1 MGHGDLRF
9 LHARAQRPRSAG
21 RHQEGISRQARADPQ
36 HALGRRAW
44 LARAARGRRRLH
56 HQGQR
61 AAGAHHRRAQGRER
75 RQVCFRVARGNPR
88 LGMLQRP
95 AEGAAREAVRSRV
108 SRHVAARH
116 RQADQRDRPRD
127 GPFAFDRKHLS
138 HAHPAQARPRQQRG
152 ARALRSPAP
161 ARRLETM
168 SEAATVARN
177 APESEPFTP
186 EAQTDSTPQAKIL
199 LVDDEPKSLFALQ
212 ELLSTLGQ
220 NLMIA
225 QSGEEALRLALR
237 NDFAVILLDVRMP
250 GIDGFETAR
259 MIRNRERSRLTP
271 IIFLTAAADE
281 MSSMFRGYEAG
292 AVDYLQ
298 KPVVPEILKAKVAV
312 FVELFRKSERLRE
325 SEEKLRRLAAHLISV
340 REEERAHIAREIHD
354 ELGQVLTGLKTEVT
368 WLAKRLREK
377 PLIEKTDSMCKL
389 IDTTVQTVR
398 KIATGLRPGMLD
410 DMGIIAA
417 VGWQVKEF
425 QKRTSIRCRAKLPPE
440 VKLDIDVSTTMF
452 RIFQEILT
460 NVARHSRATRV
471 DMELTIAEDK
481 VALEVVDNGVGI
493 ADSDLNGKK
502 SLGLLG
508 MHERALLFGG
518 EVKITG
524 TPGHGTRVS
533 VNIPIRQRS

>member
-1 MGHGDLRF
+1 
-9 LHARAQRPRSAG
+9 
-21 RHQEGISRQARADPQ
+21 
-36 HALGRRAW
+36 
-44 LARAARGRRRLH
+44 
-56 HQGQR
+56 
-61 AAGAHHRRAQGRER
+61 
-75 RQVCFRVARGNPR
+75 
-88 LGMLQRP
+88 
-95 AEGAAREAVRSRV
+95 
-108 SRHVAARH
+108 
-116 RQADQRDRPRD
+116 
-127 GPFAFDRKHLS
+127 
-138 HAHPAQARPRQQRG
+138 
-152 ARALRSPAP
+152 
-161 ARRLETM
+161 M
-168 SEAATVARN
+168 SDAATVTLPPS
-177 APESEPFTP
+177 PEMESAAIAAVEPLA
-186 EAQTDSTPQAKIL
+186 EATPQAKIL

-212 ELLSTLGQ
+212 ELLSGLGQ

-225 QSGEEALRLALR
+225 QSGEEALRLALK

-259 MIRNRERSRLTP
+259 LIRTRERSRLTP
-271 IIFLTAAADE
+271 IIFLTAEADQ
-281 MSSMFRGYEAG
+281 MNQVFRGYEVG

-298 KPVVPEILKAKVAV
+298 KPVVPEFLKSKVAV
-312 FVELFRKSERLRE
+312 FVELHRKSERLKE
-325 SEEKLRRLAAHLISV
+325 SEDKLRRLAAHLISV

-354 ELGQVLTGLKTEVT
+354 ELGQVLTGLKMEVT

-389 IDTTVQTVR
+389 IDATVGTVR
-398 KIATGLRPGMLD
+398 KIATGLRPEMLD
-410 DMGIIAA
+410 DMGLIAA
-417 VGWQVKEF
+417 VGWQAKEF
-425 QKRTSIRCRAKLPPE
+425 QKRTGIRCRTKLPPE

-471 DMELTIAEDK
+471 DMELAIAEDK
-481 VALEVVDNGVGI
+481 VALEVIDNGVGI

-533 VNIPIRQRS
+533 VSIPLRQRS

>member
-1 MGHGDLRF
+1 VT
-9 LHARAQRPRSAG
+9 RPG
-21 RHQEGISRQARADPQ
+21 
-36 HALGRRAW
+36 L
-44 LARAARGRRRLH
+44 
-56 HQGQR
+56 
-61 AAGAHHRRAQGRER
+61 
-75 RQVCFRVARGNPR
+75 
-88 LGMLQRP
+88 
-95 AEGAAREAVRSRV
+95 
-108 SRHVAARH
+108 
-116 RQADQRDRPRD
+116 
-127 GPFAFDRKHLS
+127 
-138 HAHPAQARPRQQRG
+138 
-152 ARALRSPAP
+152 
-161 ARRLETM
+161 
-168 SEAATVARN
+168 
-177 APESEPFTP
+177 P
-186 EAQTDSTPQAKIL
+186 EATDAAAIAAVEPMAESAPPQAKIL

-225 QSGEEALRLALR
+225 QSGEEALRLALK

-259 MIRNRERSRLTP
+259 LIRSRERSRLTP
-271 IIFLTAAADE
+271 VIFLTAAADE
-281 MSSMFRGYEAG
+281 MSSMFRGYEVG

-298 KPVVPEILKAKVAV
+298 KPVVPEILKSKVAV
-312 FVELFRKSERLRE
+312 FVELHRKSERLKE
-325 SEEKLRRLAAHLISV
+325 SEDKLRRLAAHLISV

-354 ELGQVLTGLKTEVT
+354 ELGQVLTGLKMEVT

-377 PLIEKTDSMCKL
+377 PLIEKTDSMCAL

-398 KIATGLRPGMLD
+398 KIATGLRPEMLD

-417 VGWQVKEF
+417 VGWQAKEF
-425 QKRTSIRCRAKLPPE
+425 QKRTGIRCRAKLPPE

-481 VALEVVDNGVGI
+481 VALDVVDNGVGI
-493 ADSDLNGKK
+493 ADSDLHGKK

-518 EVKITG
+518 EVNITG

-533 VNIPIRQRS
+533 VSIPLRQRS

>member
-1 MGHGDLRF
+1 
-9 LHARAQRPRSAG
+9 
-21 RHQEGISRQARADPQ
+21 
-36 HALGRRAW
+36 
-44 LARAARGRRRLH
+44 
-56 HQGQR
+56 
-61 AAGAHHRRAQGRER
+61 
-75 RQVCFRVARGNPR
+75 
-88 LGMLQRP
+88 
-95 AEGAAREAVRSRV
+95 
-108 SRHVAARH
+108 
-116 RQADQRDRPRD
+116 
-127 GPFAFDRKHLS
+127 
-138 HAHPAQARPRQQRG
+138 
-152 ARALRSPAP
+152 
-161 ARRLETM
+161 M
-168 SEAATVARN
+168 SDAATVTRPVTEAETI
-177 APESEPFTP
+177 AAVEPVAETP
-186 EAQTDSTPQAKIL
+186 APQAKIL

-225 QSGEEALRLALR
+225 QSGEEALRLALK

-259 MIRNRERSRLTP
+259 LIRSRERSRLTP

-281 MSSMFRGYEAG
+281 MGSMFRGYEVG

-298 KPVVPEILKAKVAV
+298 KPVVPEILKSKVAV
-312 FVELFRKSERLRE
+312 FVELHRKSERLKE
-325 SEEKLRRLAAHLISV
+325 SEDKLRRLAAHLISV

-354 ELGQVLTGLKTEVT
+354 ELGQVLTGLKMEVT

-377 PLIEKTDSMCKL
+377 PLLEKTESMCKL

-398 KIATGLRPGMLD
+398 KIATGLRPEMLD

-417 VGWQVKEF
+417 VGWQAKEF
-425 QKRTSIRCRAKLPPE
+425 QKRTGIRCRAKLPPE

-471 DMELTIAEDK
+471 DMELTIGDDN
-481 VALEVVDNGVGI
+481 VALDVVDNGVGI

-533 VNIPIRQRS
+533 VSIPIRQRS

>member
-1 MGHGDLRF
+1 MSDAAAV
-9 LHARAQRPRSAG
+9 ARAVTEP
-21 RHQEGISRQARADPQ
+21 EGFVSEPQ
-36 HALGRRAW
+36 
-44 LARAARGRRRLH
+44 
-56 HQGQR
+56 
-61 AAGAHHRRAQGRER
+61 
-75 RQVCFRVARGNPR
+75 P
-88 LGMLQRP
+88 
-95 AEGAAREAVRSRV
+95 
-108 SRHVAARH
+108 
-116 RQADQRDRPRD
+116 
-127 GPFAFDRKHLS
+127 
-138 HAHPAQARPRQQRG
+138 
-152 ARALRSPAP
+152 
-161 ARRLETM
+161 
-168 SEAATVARN
+168 EAA
-177 APESEPFTP
+177 
-186 EAQTDSTPQAKIL
+186 PQAKIL

-225 QSGEEALRLALR
+225 QSGEEALRLALK
-237 NDFAVILLDVRMP
+237 NDLAVILLDVRMP
-250 GIDGFETAR
+250 GMDGFETAR
-259 MIRNRERSRLTP
+259 MIRTRERSRLTP

-292 AVDYLQ
+292 AVDYLP

-354 ELGQVLTGLKTEVT
+354 ELGQVLTGLKMEVT
-368 WLAKRLREK
+368 WLAKRLKER

-398 KIATGLRPGMLD
+398 KIATGLRPEMLD
-410 DMGIIAA
+410 DMGLVAA
-417 VGWQVKEF
+417 VAWQAKDF
-425 QKRTSIRCRAKLPPE
+425 QKRTGIRCRTKLPGE
-440 VKLDIDVSTTMF
+440 NVKLDADVSTTMF

-471 DMELTIAEDK
+471 DLELSVNEGS
-481 VALEVVDNGVGI
+481 VALEVIDNGVGI
-493 ADSDLNGKK
+493 ADAELNGKK

-524 TPGHGTRVS
+524 TAGHGTRVS
-533 VNIPIRQRS
+533 VSIPMRERA

>member
-1 MGHGDLRF
+1 
-9 LHARAQRPRSAG
+9 
-21 RHQEGISRQARADPQ
+21 
-36 HALGRRAW
+36 
-44 LARAARGRRRLH
+44 
-56 HQGQR
+56 
-61 AAGAHHRRAQGRER
+61 
-75 RQVCFRVARGNPR
+75 
-88 LGMLQRP
+88 
-95 AEGAAREAVRSRV
+95 
-108 SRHVAARH
+108 
-116 RQADQRDRPRD
+116 
-127 GPFAFDRKHLS
+127 
-138 HAHPAQARPRQQRG
+138 
-152 ARALRSPAP
+152 
-161 ARRLETM
+161 M
-168 SEAATVARN
+168 SEVATVARN
-177 APESEPFTP
+177 ASESEPFTA

-325 SEEKLRRLAAHLISV
+325 SEEKFRRLAAHLISV

-354 ELGQVLTGLKTEVT
+354 ELGQVLTGLKMEVT

-377 PLIEKTDSMCKL
+377 PLVEKTDSMCKL

-398 KIATGLRPGMLD
+398 KIATGLRPEMLD
-410 DMGIIAA
+410 DMGLIAA
-417 VGWQVKEF
+417 VGWQAKEF
-425 QKRTSIRCRAKLPPE
+425 QKRPGIRCRAKLPPE

-471 DMELTIAEDK
+471 DIELLLSPER
-481 VALEVVDNGVGI
+481 VGLEVVDNGVGI
-493 ADSDLNGKK
+493 ADEDLNGKK

-508 MHERALLFGG
+508 MNERALLFGG

-533 VNIPIRQRS
+533 VSIPVKQKA

>member
-1 MGHGDLRF
+1 
-9 LHARAQRPRSAG
+9 
-21 RHQEGISRQARADPQ
+21 
-36 HALGRRAW
+36 
-44 LARAARGRRRLH
+44 
-56 HQGQR
+56 
-61 AAGAHHRRAQGRER
+61 
-75 RQVCFRVARGNPR
+75 
-88 LGMLQRP
+88 
-95 AEGAAREAVRSRV
+95 
-108 SRHVAARH
+108 
-116 RQADQRDRPRD
+116 
-127 GPFAFDRKHLS
+127 
-138 HAHPAQARPRQQRG
+138 
-152 ARALRSPAP
+152 
-161 ARRLETM
+161 M
-168 SEAATVARN
+168 SDAATVTRGAT
-177 APESEPFTP
+177 EP
-186 EAQTDSTPQAKIL
+186 EAFAAEAQAETTPQAKIL

-225 QSGEEALRLALR
+225 QSGEEALRLALK

-259 MIRNRERSRLTP
+259 LIRNRERSRLTP
-271 IIFLTAAADE
+271 IIFLTAEADQ
-281 MSSMFRGYEAG
+281 MNQVFRGYEVG

-298 KPVVPEILKAKVAV
+298 KPVVPEILKSKVAV
-312 FVELFRKSERLRE
+312 FVELHRKSERLKE
-325 SEEKLRRLAAHLISV
+325 SEDKLRRLAAHLISV

-354 ELGQVLTGLKTEVT
+354 ELGQVLTGLKMEVT

-398 KIATGLRPGMLD
+398 KIATGLRPEMLD
-410 DMGIIAA
+410 DMGLIAA
-417 VGWQVKEF
+417 VGWQAKEF
-425 QKRTSIRCRAKLPPE
+425 QKRTGIRCRAKLPPE